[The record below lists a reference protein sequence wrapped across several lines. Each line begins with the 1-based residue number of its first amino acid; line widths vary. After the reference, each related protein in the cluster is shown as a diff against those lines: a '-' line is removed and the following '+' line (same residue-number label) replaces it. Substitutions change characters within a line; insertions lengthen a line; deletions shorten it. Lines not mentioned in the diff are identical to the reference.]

1 MPKQTKSW
9 RKKEL
14 IETNIPKEI
23 NIDFMDEDVE
33 EKGLSNIEKI
43 NQDDWY
49 WGKSYLDLL
58 RLDLL
63 FFNILKLKH
72 IDENSDYINI
82 KKFITQED
90 IHAMDLNWSIIEK
103 RIFYNI
109 ELGNLIIK
117 KFDENEIADKIKYDN
132 FVKKCRINNL
142 KPEQLLK
149 LQDWKKIID
158 KNKYLKHFLE
168 IKITK
173 NWLTRIDEINREIKD
188 MVKNNTRLFKNV
200 KKIQKVIDNS
210 PVYASIAIVIGCLWF
225 VSMVLF
231 SWQDLWNVNPNMQS
245 ANILDKDWVDW
256 FYKIKWDNA
265 DFEHFKNYFEKNFQ
279 NESSLIKDLKWN
291 TYSKSQWNDITIFKV
306 QLLDEEMFFKLDKS
320 NNNISIERI
329 YEF

>member
-23 NIDFMDEDVE
+23 NINFMDEDVE